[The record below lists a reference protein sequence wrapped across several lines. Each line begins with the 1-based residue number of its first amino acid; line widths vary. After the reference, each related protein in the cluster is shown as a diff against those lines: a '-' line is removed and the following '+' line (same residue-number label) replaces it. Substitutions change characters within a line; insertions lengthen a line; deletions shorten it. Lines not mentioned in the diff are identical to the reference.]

1 MDDALFWARQL
12 VEETTRSFFLTGK
25 AGTGKTTFLRSIR
38 ELPGKRVVITAPTGV
53 AAVNAGGETLHSFFG
68 LPFGPYIP
76 QTGAPFQT
84 GAHDASSLFRA
95 LHIRGHKLE
104 LIQALDTLVID
115 EVSMVRADLLDAI
128 DALLRRHRHRPHE
141 PFGGVQVV
149 LIGDLY
155 QLPPVVRP
163 DEWSILAPHYRS
175 PYFFDAQVLRET
187 PPLHV
192 EFSKV
197 YRQKEQ
203 AFISIL
209 NRIRAGSA
217 DWDDLEFLNARHQP
231 GYTPGPEEGAIVLTA
246 HNVTAD
252 AINRMALD
260 ALPGGERYFEG
271 TVEDAFEERSF
282 PTGRFLRLKE
292 GAQVMFVK
300 NDSRNP
306 RRYFNGKI
314 GVVEGF
320 RGDAVLV
327 RFPGEI
333 GETILVRREKWEQR
347 RYTFE
352 KTKNQVVEEVLG
364 TFKQYPLRLAWAI
377 TVHKSQGLTFER
389 AVLDLDRS
397 FAAGQ
402 VYVALSRCATLDG
415 LVLRSPLRGDT
426 IRVDARVAEFA
437 EQRTAPEEIERVV
450 RAERTAHRHRWL
462 CNRFTLEDALRKAER
477 LRAKA
482 VDTTGGARH
491 AGNWVTLDGI
501 TRRLWDG
508 QQQCLALHEELRQ
521 LLVDGNEEALENRLG
536 AACLYLAT
544 LLDNCLLPV
553 ELRLTLLE
561 ELSGVRGQM
570 KDWRAL
576 ENVLAARC
584 RVGAARRSSRSIV
597 HLNAI
602 AAKKPARASRGCV
615 LSSWGHSHFLPHR

>member
-1 MDDALFWARQL
+1 MYALFWARQL

-76 QTGAPFQT
+76 QTGAPFQAGT
-84 GAHDASSLFRA
+84 HDASSLFRA

-128 DALLRRHRHRPHE
+128 DALLRRHRHRPDE
-141 PFGGVQVV
+141 AFGGVQVV

-163 DEWSILAPHYRS
+163 DEWSILAPHYTS
-175 PYFFDAQVLRET
+175 PYFFDAQVLREH

-197 YRQKEQ
+197 FRQKEQ

-217 DWDDLEFLNARHQP
+217 DWDDLEFLNGRHQP
-231 GYTPGPEEGAIVLTA
+231 GYTPGPEEAAIVLTA

-252 AINRMALD
+252 AINRTALD

-271 TVEDAFEERSF
+271 TIEDAFEERSF
-282 PTGRFLRLKE
+282 PTDRFLRLKE

-320 RGDAVLV
+320 RGDAILV
-327 RFPGEI
+327 RFPGES
-333 GETILVRREKWEQR
+333 GETIGVRREKWEQR
-347 RYTFE
+347 RYTFD
-352 KTKNQVVEEVLG
+352 KAKNQVVEEVLG

-415 LVLRSPLRGDT
+415 LILRSPLRGET
-426 IRVDARVAEFA
+426 IRVDPRVAEFA
-437 EQRTAPEEIERVV
+437 EQRTELEEIERVV
-450 RAERTAHRHRWL
+450 RAERTAHGHRWL
-462 CNRFTLEDALRKAER
+462 CNRFTVEDALRKAER
-477 LRAKA
+477 LRAGA
-482 VDTTGGARH
+482 GEVTGGARR
-491 AGNWVTLDGI
+491 AGAWAVLDSIARKLWEAQQDCLTLHTDI
-501 TRRLWDG
+501 ERL
-508 QQQCLALHEELRQ
+508 LAEGDE
-521 LLVDGNEEALENRLG
+521 DALEQQLAESTTALG
-536 AACLYLAT
+536 AV
-544 LLDNCLLPV
+544 LDECLLPV
-553 ELRLTLLE
+553 QLRLSMLDGQ
-561 ELSGVRGQM
+561 SGVRGQE
-570 KDWRAL
+570 KDWRSL
-576 ENVLAARC
+576 ENTLAVRRRAVLGLRG
-584 RVGAARRSSRSIV
+584 GASAPSAPIRQSDRTV
-597 HLNAI
+597 
-602 AAKKPARASRGCV
+602 
-615 LSSWGHSHFLPHR
+615 